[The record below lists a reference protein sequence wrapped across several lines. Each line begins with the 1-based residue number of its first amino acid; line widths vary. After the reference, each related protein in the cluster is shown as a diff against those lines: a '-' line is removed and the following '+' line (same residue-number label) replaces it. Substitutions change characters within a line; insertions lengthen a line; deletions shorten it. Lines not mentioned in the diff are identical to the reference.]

1 MSEILKNTIWG
12 ESRVDGKYDYLI
24 NPKTIFNFLSIAEKT
39 SCTGI
44 SKTVF
49 VGNK

>member
-24 NPKTIFNFLSIAEKT
+24 NPKTIFNFLSIAERNELYRNIKDRIR
-39 SCTGI
+39 G
-44 SKTVF
+44 K
-49 VGNK
+49 